1 MSYLLIFKHAIPL
14 KILCIAKVPILLN
27 WASGLVYWSKKYIY
41 NDHLEEDILNIK
53 IASLDSIQ
61 FLT

>member
-27 WASGLVYWSKKYIY
+27 WALGLVYWSKKYI
-41 NDHLEEDILNIK
+41 
-53 IASLDSIQ
+53 
-61 FLT
+61 